1 MVSGTKKQQEDKK
14 LILNGT
20 PYRIRTLYIDDC
32 SICNFLYFIFIQ
44 APKSAPDAM

>member
-14 LILNGT
+14 LILNG